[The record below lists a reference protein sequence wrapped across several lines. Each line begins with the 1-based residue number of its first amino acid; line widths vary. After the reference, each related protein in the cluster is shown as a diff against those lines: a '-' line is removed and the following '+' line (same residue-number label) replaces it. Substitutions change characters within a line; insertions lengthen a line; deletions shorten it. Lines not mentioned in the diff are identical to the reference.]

1 MHTNH
6 NQADESRTQS
16 RRDAKRAQRMS
27 LREMFC
33 FSKQHSTLQGLINN
47 LLFLSPL
54 LVFMACGSRKTE
66 EHPHESA
73 ETHDE
78 NAMVVTLTTHQL
90 FHIRLETAEVKESS
104 VPIPLSMPGKVKL
117 NERRRAEITARLS
130 GRVEKVSAFAGDRVA
145 AAQVLAQIFSQECLT
160 MQMEYLQAAE
170 RAARIT
176 NASNDQSTAQA
187 ILLSARKK
195 LEVAGL
201 SESDLRQLE
210 NTKEPMSFLPVRAP
224 FAGAVL
230 SAEAVQGQYVELG
243 EHLFEIADLSTVWVL
258 ADIYEQD
265 LPRVHRG
272 MKAQVEVTPYPRE
285 MFPATLTEIFDVV
298 DAQTR
303 TVKARLEV
311 PNPPAATIVTETM
324 NEKSGHGK
332 LKPEMFASVHLTT
345 ELGGNT
351 IKVPASAILGETE
364 KHFVFVAVNDS
375 TFEKRE
381 VRTGA
386 ETRDVFEVL
395 DGLATGERIVSRG
408 GFFLKSELAKE
419 TFGEEH

>member
-1 MHTNH
+1 MNRIF
-6 NQADESRTQS
+6 QYA
-16 RRDAKRAQRMS
+16 
-27 LREMFC
+27 
-33 FSKQHSTLQGLINN
+33 
-47 LLFLSPL
+47 LLFTAVTLA
-54 LVFMACGSRKTE
+54 ACHKPTPE
-66 EHPHESA
+66 EHPHEAA
-73 ETHDE
+73 ENHDE
-78 NAMVVTLTTHQL
+78 NATVVTLTKHQL

-104 VPIPLSMPGKVKL
+104 VPIPLTLPGKVML

-130 GRVEKVSAFAGDRVA
+130 GRVEKISAFAGDRVA
-145 AAQVLAQIFSQECLT
+145 AGQTLAQIFSQEFLT
-160 MQMEYLQAAE
+160 MQMEYLQAIE
-170 RAARIT
+170 RAQRF
-176 NASNDQSTAQA
+176 SNESSDQSTAKT
-187 ILLSARKK
+187 ILLSARRK

-201 SESDLRQLE
+201 SAADLRQLE
-210 NTKEPMSFLPVRAP
+210 IDKESLGFLPVRAP

-230 SAEAVQGQYVELG
+230 NAEILQGQFVELG
-243 EHLFEIADLSTVWVL
+243 AHLFEIADLSTLWIL

-265 LPRVHRG
+265 LPRVHKG
-272 MKAQVEVTPYPRE
+272 IKAQVEVTPYPRE
-285 MFPATLTEIFDVV
+285 MFPATVTEIFDVV

-311 PNPPAATIVTETM
+311 KNPQ
-324 NEKSGHGK
+324 GK

-345 ELGGNT
+345 ELGGST
-351 IKVPASAILGETE
+351 IKVPAGAILGETE

-386 ETRDVFEVL
+386 ETRDIVEVL
-395 DGLATGERIVSRG
+395 DGLATGERLVVRG

>member
-1 MHTNH
+1 M
-6 NQADESRTQS
+6 
-16 RRDAKRAQRMS
+16 K
-27 LREMFC
+27 L
-33 FSKQHSTLQGLINN
+33 SKAFFVVAFA
-47 LLFLSPL
+47 LLLP
-54 LVFMACGSRKTE
+54 ACSGQKSE
-66 EHPHESA
+66 EHEQAPA
-73 ETHDE
+73 EDHAE
-78 NAMVVTLTTHQL
+78 NAMAVALTTQQL
-90 FHIRLETAEVKESS
+90 SNIRLEIAPVKESS
-104 VPIPLSMPGKVKL
+104 VPISLTLPGKVML
-117 NERRRAEITARLS
+117 NERRRTEITARLS
-130 GRVEKVSAFAGDRVA
+130 GRVDKVSAFAGERVVGG
-145 AAQVLAQIFSQECLT
+145 QMLAHIFSQDFLT

-170 RAARIT
+170 RAQRLGVE
-176 NASNDQSTAQA
+176 NNDQSTAKT

-201 SESDLRQLE
+201 SENDFHQLE
-210 NTKEPMSFLPVRAP
+210 AAKEPMGFLPVRAS

-230 SAEAVQGQYVELG
+230 NTEIVQGRFVELG
-243 EHLFEIADLSTVWVL
+243 AHLFELADLSTLWVL

-265 LPRVHRG
+265 LPRVHKG

-285 MFPATLTEIFDVV
+285 MFPATLAEIFDVV

-311 PNPPAATIVTETM
+311 QNPER
-324 NEKSGHGK
+324 K

-364 KHFVFVAVNDS
+364 KHFVFVAANDS

-386 ETRDVFEVL
+386 ETREIVEVL
-395 DGLATGERIVSRG
+395 DGLATDERIVVRG

>member
-1 MHTNH
+1 MIPIYKP
-6 NQADESRTQS
+6 QKAVYRFFL
-16 RRDAKRAQRMS
+16 ALLA
-27 LREMFC
+27 LVGCGGRE
-33 FSKQHSTLQGLINN
+33 
-47 LLFLSPL
+47 
-54 LVFMACGSRKTE
+54 TE
-66 EHPHESA
+66 EHPHETA
-73 ETHDE
+73 ADHAE
-78 NAMVVTLTTHQL
+78 NATVVTLTKQQL
-90 FHIRLETAEVKESS
+90 SNIRLEIAPVTENAT
-104 VPIPLSMPGKVKL
+104 PIVMTLPAKVML
-117 NERRRAEITARLS
+117 NERRRTEITARLA
-130 GRVEKVSAFAGDRVA
+130 GRVDKVSAFAGDRVFA
-145 AAQVLAQIFSQECLT
+145 GQVLAQIFSQEFLA
-160 MQMEYLQAAE
+160 MQMEYLQAIE
-170 RAARIT
+170 RAQRVG
-176 NASNDQSTAQA
+176 NESSDQSTAKT
-187 ILLSARKK
+187 ILLSARRR

-201 SESDLRQLE
+201 SEADLRQLE
-210 NTKEPMSFLPVRAP
+210 TVKEPMGFLPVRAP

-230 SAEAVQGQYVELG
+230 ATEVVQGRFVELG
-243 EHLFEIADLSTVWVL
+243 AHLFEIADLSTLWVL

-265 LPRVHRG
+265 LQRVHKG
-272 MKAQVEVTPYPRE
+272 IKAQVEVTPYPRE

-311 PNPPAATIVTETM
+311 QNPN
-324 NEKSGHGK
+324 SK

-345 ELGGNT
+345 ELSGNT

-386 ETRDVFEVL
+386 ETRDIVEVL
-395 DGLATGERIVSRG
+395 DGLATGERLVVRG

>member
-1 MHTNH
+1 MNRIFKS
-6 NQADESRTQS
+6 AF
-16 RRDAKRAQRMS
+16 
-27 LREMFC
+27 L
-33 FSKQHSTLQGLINN
+33 LIA
-47 LLFLSPL
+47 LAL
-54 LVFMACGSRKTE
+54 MACSKKETE
-66 EHPHESA
+66 EHPHEAA
-73 ETHDE
+73 EEHAE
-78 NAMVVTLTTHQL
+78 NETIVTLTEHQR
-90 FHIRLETAEVKESS
+90 FHIRLEIALVKESS
-104 VPIPLSMPGKVKL
+104 VPISLTLPGKVML
-117 NERRRAEITARLS
+117 NERRRTEITARLS
-130 GRVEKVSAFAGDRVA
+130 GRVDKVSAFAGERVVGG
-145 AAQVLAQIFSQECLT
+145 QMLAQIFSQDFLT

-170 RAARIT
+170 RAQRLGGE
-176 NASNDQSTAQA
+176 NNDLSTAKT

-201 SESDLRQLE
+201 SENDLHQLE
-210 NTKEPMSFLPVRAP
+210 AAKEPMDFLPVRAS

-230 SAEAVQGQYVELG
+230 NTEIMQGQFVEPG
-243 EHLFEIADLSTVWVL
+243 AHLFEIADLSTLWVL

-265 LPRVHRG
+265 LSRVHKG
-272 MKAQVEVTPYPRE
+272 MKAHVEVTPYPRE
-285 MFPATLTEIFDVV
+285 MFPATVTEIFDVV

-311 PNPPAATIVTETM
+311 KNP
-324 NEKSGHGK
+324 SGK

-351 IKVPASAILGETE
+351 IKVPAGAILGETE
-364 KHFVFVAVNDS
+364 KHFIFVAVNDS

-386 ETRDVFEVL
+386 ETRDIVEVL
-395 DGLATGERIVSRG
+395 DGLATGERIVVRG